1 MTLLSIIL
9 LISGF
14 VLLVLGGEA
23 LVRGAASLGKTVGLS
38 SLIIGLTVVAFATS
52 APELAVS
59 MGAVLSGSPGL
70 AVGNVVG
77 SNIANILF
85 VMGLTAVFGALLVKV
100 QLIKADIPIMIG
112 FSLLALLLAFDGGF
126 SLVDGVILLGLLVV
140 YLVGTVWY
148 ARRRARQGD
157 DPQLG
162 VEGIL
167 DQGAGRLTATLRATT
182 LRATTVDL
190 ILIGLGVVM
199 LVIGAQFLVRSAT
212 AIASALG
219 VSDLII
225 GLTVVA
231 VGTSLPELATSVIAA
246 VRGERDMAVGNLVG
260 SNIFNIGAVLG
271 LTSIVSPTGVGVDS
285 AAVNF
290 DLPVMVAVALVLLP
304 LAFTGQAIA
313 RWEGFVLTGMYM
325 AYVAYLILDAAG
337 HDALGPFSAAMLW
350 FVVPVTALWVFTL
363 AAYEL
368 SLHLRKR
375 ADPEPSGTP
384 AA

>member
-1 MTLLSIIL
+1 
-9 LISGF
+9 
-14 VLLVLGGEA
+14 
-23 LVRGAASLGKTVGLS
+23 
-38 SLIIGLTVVAFATS
+38 
-52 APELAVS
+52 
-59 MGAVLSGSPGL
+59 
-70 AVGNVVG
+70 
-77 SNIANILF
+77 
-85 VMGLTAVFGALLVKV
+85 
-100 QLIKADIPIMIG
+100 
-112 FSLLALLLAFDGGF
+112 
-126 SLVDGVILLGLLVV
+126 
-140 YLVGTVWY
+140 
-148 ARRRARQGD
+148 
-157 DPQLG
+157 
-162 VEGIL
+162 
-167 DQGAGRLTATLRATT
+167 
-182 LRATTVDL
+182 
-190 ILIGLGVVM
+190 
-199 LVIGAQFLVRSAT
+199 
-212 AIASALG
+212 
-219 VSDLII
+219 
-225 GLTVVA
+225 
-231 VGTSLPELATSVIAA
+231 
-246 VRGERDMAVGNLVG
+246 MAVGNLVG